1 MSEMHT
7 LNVEYKKGDVVKFN
21 KDTKQSRLWK
31 IGFIQDNDNI
41 ALISEDIDDIPENI
55 EILEKKENRVVVHAT
70 KKDIYFDLSPG
81 YVTGSP
87 AYAPN
92 SPPYATGTETAYIPH
107 SSPPAWDPNSPPY
120 SAELGRQMTK
130 EEYDAAYN
138 NNVPRSPS
146 TSPQYAIGSPAY
158 EPRTPSTSPQG
169 VNTPSSVSTTSTTI
183 PTPPPGSPPSNSSGI
198 SINEDYTPGTPIMI
212 TPMVPTQ
219 KLSETK
225 QEDMSSSNLDKK
237 GISKTKILESKHI
250 KREKPK
256 LTTIEDDKKKEEK
269 EEKLKS
275 VNL

>member
-1 MSEMHT
+1 MHT
-7 LNVEYKKGDVVKFN
+7 LNVEYKKGDIVKFN

-31 IGFIQDNDNI
+31 IGLIQDDDNI
-41 ALISEDIDDIPENI
+41 ALITEDVDDIPENI
-55 EILEKKENRVVVHAT
+55 EILEKKENSVIVHAT

-81 YVTGSP
+81 YINGSP

-92 SPPYATGTETAYIPH
+92 SPLYSPGTDSTYIPH
-107 SSPPAWDPNSPPY
+107 GSPPPWDPDSPPY

-138 NNVPRSPS
+138 NMPRTPS
-146 TSPQYAIGSPAY
+146 TSPQYAIGSPPY
-158 EPRTPSTSPQG
+158 VPRSPSTSPQG
-169 VNTPSSVSTTSTTI
+169 VNTSSSVSTTSSTI
-183 PTPPPGSPPSNSSGI
+183 PPPPPGSPPSNSAGI

-219 KLSETK
+219 KLSEIK
-225 QEDMSSSNLDKK
+225 QEDMSSSNLEKK
-237 GISKTKILESKHI
+237 GVTYSTILENNEF
-250 KREKPK
+250 KRETPL
-256 LTTIEDDKKKEEK
+256 LTTIEDNKKKEEQ